1 MAALLRKSYM
11 KNRLVSPSIFASDFY
26 SLKTGLLAMENAGVD
41 MIHFDVMDNHF
52 VPNISFGKKVIEDVI
67 CKTKLLANVHL
78 MIDLD
83 HRGLDDF
90 LSLNIFNITIH
101 SEATEKELKHYLELI
116 KKSGKTAGISIKPST
131 PISSVKPYLEMID
144 LLLVMSVE
152 PGYSG
157 QVFMDSTLMRLNEAR
172 DMIADRD
179 IIIQVD
185 GGVNRDNYKEILKVG
200 ANCLVIGSAFFRDRN
215 PKEWVKL
222 IKEYKE

>member
-1 MAALLRKSYM
+1 M

-52 VPNISFGKKVIEDVI
+52 VPNISFGKKVIEDVV
-67 CKTKLLANVHL
+67 CKTKIFANVHL
-78 MIDLD
+78 MIELD
-83 HRGLDDF
+83 QRGLSDF
-90 LSLNIFNITIH
+90 LSLDIGNITIH
-101 SEATEKELKHYLELI
+101 SEATNGDLINYLKLI
-116 KKSGKTAGISIKPST
+116 RESGKTVGISIKPST
-131 PISSVKPYLEMID
+131 PISSVKPYLDMID

-157 QVFMDSTLMRLNEAR
+157 QVFMESTFSRLNEAR

-185 GGVNRDNYKEILKVG
+185 GGVNRDNYKEILKAG
-200 ANCLVIGSAFFRDRN
+200 ANCLVIGSAFFRDRD